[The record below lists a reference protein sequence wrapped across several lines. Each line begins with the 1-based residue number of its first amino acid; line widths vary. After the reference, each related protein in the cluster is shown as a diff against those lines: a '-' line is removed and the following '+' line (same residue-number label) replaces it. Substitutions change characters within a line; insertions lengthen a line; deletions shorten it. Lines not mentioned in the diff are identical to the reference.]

1 MDKRRIKVLIV
12 CQWPSGG
19 IRTYLKYVYS
29 LFPGDEFAV
38 TILANPA
45 IDQKP
50 LVEDMAAAGIEV
62 VWAKPVLAI
71 KGTLSLWT
79 LALLARGR
87 YDLIHSQGFISAAH
101 VALVNRLFRIPHV
114 LTIHGIVE
122 DKYFKGRLGW
132 LKHRLLYLLLRNVT
146 VFHGVGEDILEH
158 FRQAF
163 PGLQKGKARCMVI
176 TNGIQPERFLA
187 KNDDAPSQLRTRLG
201 VSRETAIFGFFG
213 RFMPEKGFN
222 YIIEAVTRIREQLP
236 QHGNLVVLAVGSG
249 DYKRE
254 YRLDVKTAGL
264 EETFIFHP
272 YEPDIAD
279 FIKGCDAVL
288 MPSNW
293 EAYPIL
299 TSEVFCCGIPLI
311 ASDCIGL
318 REATRHTPALVV
330 PSGDTVVLAEKM
342 VMVMTTPAVRQAHQ
356 AFRVEAAER
365 FNVKHSAKKLLGLF
379 REIQRR

>member
-1 MDKRRIKVLIV
+1 MIKVLIV
-12 CQWPSGG
+12 CQWPLGG

-38 TILANPA
+38 TILANPVT
-45 IDQKP
+45 DQKL
-50 LVEDMAAAGIEV
+50 LVDDMAAAGIKV
-62 VWAKPVLAI
+62 VWSKPVLAI
-71 KGTLSLWT
+71 RGTLSLWT
-79 LALLARGR
+79 LVLLARGR

-122 DKYFKGRLGW
+122 DKYFKSRLGW
-132 LKHRLLYLLLRNVT
+132 FKHRLLNLLLRNVT

-158 FRQAF
+158 FKQAF
-163 PGLQKGKARCMVI
+163 PGLQKGKARWVVI

-187 KNDDAPSQLRTRLG
+187 KNDDAPSQLRIRLG
-201 VSRETAIFGFFG
+201 VSPETAIFGFFG

-222 YIIEAVTRIREQLP
+222 YIIEAVTRIKEQSP
-236 QHGNLVVLAVGSG
+236 QYGNLVVLAVGSG
-249 DYKRE
+249 DYIRE
-254 YRLDVKTAGL
+254 YRQEVKATGL

-272 YEPDIAD
+272 YEPDVAD

-293 EAYPIL
+293 EAWGLIS
-299 TSEVFCCGIPLI
+299 SEALCCGIPLI

-318 REATRHTPALVV
+318 REATRNTPALVI
-330 PSGDTVVLAEKM
+330 PAGDAVVLAEKM

-356 AFRVEAAER
+356 AFRVEASER
-365 FNVKHSAKKLLGLF
+365 FDVKYSAEKLLGLF
-379 REIQRR
+379 QEVQRR